1 MANEHAYTGSP
12 ERRITLGE
20 MILILRQVAD
30 RAASTHRVAH
40 SETARIEAE
49 VLDAAHNLILS
60 LVHCADRVM
69 PILRNEKAQRDRA
82 AMRR

>member
-1 MANEHAYTGSP
+1 MAEDQAHTGSP
-12 ERRITLGE
+12 DRRITLGE
-20 MILILRQVAD
+20 MIATLRAVAA
-30 RAASTHRVAH
+30 RAASTYRVAA
-40 SETARIEAE
+40 SEEARVEAE

-69 PILRNEKAQRDRA
+69 PILRNEKEQRDRA